1 MLFTTGLS
9 DPNQRNDVSD
19 TTNHAYRVTFLLPQ
33 IDEWICVM
41 AIVKADI
48 EPRLMLSDRGAEIHR
63 GIDVA
68 GVKEGAERGG

>member
-1 MLFTTGLS
+1 
-9 DPNQRNDVSD
+9 
-19 TTNHAYRVTFLLPQ
+19 
-33 IDEWICVM
+33 M